1 MLKENKH
8 IQEFFYQNKEE
19 LNIEKMNSGHNARFL
34 GKLQEPK
41 KTVKKIAWYYYAA
54 AVLVLCI
61 ASSFLFN
68 IEEMDTPT
76 VVETKTTNFHQ
87 EVANAQFH
95 FEGIIKNEL
104 VKLELERNEDTQ
116 EIIENAFNQLKVLE
130 TEQQNL
136 QEQLNSSY
144 DKRIV
149 KALINNFQYRIQ
161 LLENVMKQIEIT
173 KEIKTLENEII

>member
-1 MLKENKH
+1 MHNENKN
-8 IQEFFYQNKEE
+8 IQDFFLQNKDE
-19 LNIEKMNSGHNARFL
+19 LNIEKMNSGHNTRFL
-34 GKLQEPK
+34 EKLQERNKP
-41 KTVKKIAWYYYAA
+41 VKKISWLYYAA
-54 AVLVLCI
+54 AAIVLCI
-61 ASSFLFN
+61 ATSFLFQTEQN
-68 IEEMDTPT
+68 NTP
-76 VVETKTTNFHQ
+76 VIVETTNTSFPE

-95 FEGIIKNEL
+95 FEGVIKNEL

-136 QEQLNSSY
+136 QEQLNISY
-144 DKRIV
+144 DKRVV

>member
-1 MLKENKH
+1 MLKENKY
-8 IQEFFYQNKEE
+8 IQEFFHQNKDE

-34 GKLQEPK
+34 EKLEVTKEPVK
-41 KTVKKIAWYYYAA
+41 KTAWRYYAA
-54 AVLVLCI
+54 AIVILCI
-61 ASSFLFN
+61 ATSLLFQTEQN
-68 IEEMDTPT
+68 DTPII
-76 VVETKTTNFHQ
+76 VKTTNTNFTE

-95 FEGIIKNEL
+95 FEGVIKNEL
-104 VKLELERNEDTQ
+104 VKIELERNEDTQ
-116 EIIENAFNQLKVLE
+116 KIIEDALNKLKALE

-136 QEQLNSSY
+136 QEQLNISY

-161 LLENVMKQIEIT
+161 LLENVMTRIEIT

>member
-1 MLKENKH
+1 MHNNKH
-8 IQEFFYQNKEE
+8 IQEFFYQNKDE
-19 LNIEKMNSGHNARFL
+19 LNIEKMNSGHNLRFL
-34 GKLQEPK
+34 EKLQATK
-41 KTVKKIAWYYYAA
+41 KPVKKNPWLYYAA
-54 AVLVLCI
+54 AVVILCI
-61 ASSFLFN
+61 STSFLFQTEQN
-68 IEEMDTPT
+68 NTPII
-76 VVETKTTNFHQ
+76 VKTANSTFSE

-136 QEQLNSSY
+136 QEQLNISY
-144 DKRIV
+144 DKRVV

>member
-1 MLKENKH
+1 MHNNKH
-8 IQEFFYQNKEE
+8 IQEFFHQNKDE
-19 LNIEKMNSGHNARFL
+19 LIIEKINSGHNTRFL
-34 GKLQEPK
+34 EKLQARNKPVK
-41 KTVKKIAWYYYAA
+41 KTKWYYYAA
-54 AVLVLCI
+54 AVVILCI
-61 ASSFLFN
+61 ATSFLFQAEQN
-68 IEEMDTPT
+68 NTPII
-76 VVETKTTNFHQ
+76 VKTANGTFSE

-104 VKLELERNEDTQ
+104 VKLEFERNEDTQ

-136 QEQLNSSY
+136 QEQLNISY
-144 DKRIV
+144 DKRVV